1 MTKKISKEL
10 IKAFKSKF
18 NCKSLYLHEPD
29 LDKNASNYLKRC
41 VEKNSVSTV
50 GNFVEKFE
58 NKISKLTSAKYVITT
73 NSGTSA
79 LHISCILMGVKE
91 NDEVLVPAFTFVAT
105 ANAVKYCNAIPHF
118 VDIEENHFGID
129 IDKLK
134 NYLKK
139 ITIVKNKTCI
149 NKITGKRIKAIIP
162 VHVFGH
168 PINIDKLL
176 NLAKEFNLSIIE
188 DAADALG
195 SYYKSKHVG
204 TFGNIGILSFN
215 GNKPITCGA
224 GGAIL
229 TNNKYLAEEAKHIVA
244 TAKLKKS
251 NNFVYDR
258 VGYNYRMPNVNAA
271 LGYSQIIKI
280 KKILKNKRK
289 LFHFYKKIF
298 LKYTF
303 IKLVD
308 EPKGCKSNFWLQT
321 ILLNQKLS
329 SLSKQVIKN
338 LNNNKIYVRP
348 GWELMVNLKHFA
360 NCPKMQ
366 IISAKKVYKRIIN
379 IPSSSFLI
387 NKIKKQK
394 I

>member
-1 MTKKISKEL
+1 MKSKMSKKISREL
-10 IKAFKSKF
+10 IKIFKSKF
-18 NCKSLYLHEPD
+18 NYKSLHLHEPD
-29 LDKNASNYLKRC
+29 LDKNATKYLKSC
-41 VEKNSVSTV
+41 VETNSVSTV
-50 GNFVEKFE
+50 GNFVDKFE
-58 NKISKLTSAKYVITT
+58 NKISKLTGAKYVITT

-105 ANAVKYCNAIPHF
+105 ANAVKYCNAVPHF
-118 VDIEENHFGID
+118 VDIEEEYFGVD
-129 IDKLK
+129 VDKLR

-139 ITIVKNKTCI
+139 ITLVKNNICI
-149 NKITGKRIKAIIP
+149 NKSTGRRIKAMIP

-168 PINIDKLL
+168 PVNINKLL

-195 SYYKSKHVG
+195 SYYKNKHVG

-229 TNNKYLAEEAKHIVA
+229 TNNKSIAQEARHIVA
-244 TAKLKKS
+244 TAKLT
-251 NNFVYDR
+251 NFRNFVYDR
-258 VGYNYRMPNVNAA
+258 IGYNYRMPNVNAA

-280 KKILKNKRK
+280 KKILANKRK
-289 LFHFYKKIF
+289 LFFFYKKVF
-298 LKYTF
+298 KKCSS

-308 EPKGCKSNFWLQT
+308 EPKKCKSNFWLQT

-329 SLSKQVIKN
+329 NLSKEVVRN
-338 LNNNKIYVRP
+338 LNNSKIYVRP

-360 NCPKMQ
+360 NCPRMK
-366 IISAKKVYKRIIN
+366 IIAAKKVYKRIIN

-387 NKIKKQK
+387 DKTK
-394 I
+394 